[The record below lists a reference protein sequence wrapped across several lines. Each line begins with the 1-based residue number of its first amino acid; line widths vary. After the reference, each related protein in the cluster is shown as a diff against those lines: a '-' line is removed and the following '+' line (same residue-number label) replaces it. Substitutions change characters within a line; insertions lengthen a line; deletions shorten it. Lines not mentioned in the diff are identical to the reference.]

1 MPRINDPTLSTTHVN
16 RTPKPV
22 DCCVMHVSHW
32 YMPIGCSMVPNL
44 PLTGVQTIRIVD
56 ENWRRTA
63 ELPST
68 VAIATPNPS
77 IWSIDAGNKRKVAV
91 LSITMSSE
99 EVTGD
104 TSLIFDII
112 ARGKSRP
119 MDGVNGHHRHR
130 KAIRVCIDINSD
142 NGCNRG
148 TWLERREVIIGRKGD
163 HSMVHH
169 PSLEICKSNNG

>member
-1 MPRINDPTLSTTHVN
+1 MLTT
-16 RTPKPV
+16 
-22 DCCVMHVSHW
+22 
-32 YMPIGCSMVPNL
+32 
-44 PLTGVQTIRIVD
+44 
-56 ENWRRTA
+56 
-63 ELPST
+63 
-68 VAIATPNPS
+68 
-77 IWSIDAGNKRKVAV
+77 
-91 LSITMSSE
+91 TMSSE

-119 MDGVNGHHRHR
+119 MDGLNGHHRRR

-163 HSMVHH
+163 LVGGSS
-169 PSLEICKSNNG
+169 SLEISNDYSYKRNTVIKNRPSSLVLPEG